1 MTATSSFNGNAAVA
15 LPSGIFKNSSAF
27 TIDMN
32 STSVLD
38 TGTYTITLTVKDSL
52 PSQVIQ
58 TFTVTLTNTKP
69 RVVSTPK
76 SISMIHGRTLSMPLS
91 AYFED
96 DDGDALTIIT
106 ASYSLNGGLAKLIPQ
121 GIFNFTG
128 PLTIEAKSVGL
139 IDVGAY

>member
-15 LPSGIFKNSSAF
+15 LPSGIFKIPSAF

-32 STSVLD
+32 STSIHD
-38 TGTYTITLTVKDSL
+38 TGTYTIKLTFKDSL

-58 TFTVTLTNTKP
+58 TFTVTLTNTEP
-69 RVVSTPK
+69 MVASTPEN
-76 SISMIHGRTLSMPLS
+76 IFMIHGRTLSMPLS

-106 ASYSLNGGLAKLIPQ
+106 ASYSLNGGSVISMPQ
-121 GIFNFTG
+121 GIFNFTD

-139 IDVGAY
+139 VDVGAY